1 MNKVLYCHTMKY
13 YSAIKR
19 EQNTDTPNNV
29 NKPQKHCVE
38 QETLNM
44 KEHLLSG
51 SIHVK
56 FKNRHT

>member
-1 MNKVLYCHTMKY
+1 MKY

-19 EQNTDTPNNV
+19 EQNTDTPNNM